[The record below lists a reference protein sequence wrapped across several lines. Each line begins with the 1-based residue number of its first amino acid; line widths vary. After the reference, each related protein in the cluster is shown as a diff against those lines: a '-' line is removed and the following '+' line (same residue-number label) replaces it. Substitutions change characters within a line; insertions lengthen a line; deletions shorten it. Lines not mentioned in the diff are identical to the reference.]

1 MDAWLKPMLCTAVDD
16 VPEGDEWV
24 LERKEDGWRGIFHRD
39 ANGVRL
45 YGGRNGTDY
54 TGKVPYLEA
63 MFHRLPDD
71 TAIDGE
77 LIGAHG
83 DNSVVQ
89 SVMFRNGEHDLS
101 TSDPLRFVA
110 FDITRCD
117 GQDVRALTWTERR
130 ALLEQAGFNGPLVM
144 TADVF
149 ESTRKMY
156 EALLDAGAEGV
167 VCKRIESKY
176 TPDRSKAW
184 VKIKPT
190 MTLDAQVTGFEPG
203 TKGSEFEGTLGALKI
218 EIAGSGVKAKVGT
231 GFDRSTRDQ
240 IWATRMQ
247 DVGSWLGDIIEVRCQ
262 SVTPAGK
269 PKFPRF
275 SRRRDDLM
283 PAGTS
288 APGQPIA
295 STKPKA
301 AKPKGVPQN
310 SGGVRSRNYK
320 AMGEAKLVQSIL
332 EMRGGY
338 GDATDRAERKHTGLA
353 NELALAEAVAAE
365 KGVQVP

>member
-24 LERKEDGWRGIFHRD
+24 LERKEDGWRGIFHRT
-39 ANGVRL
+39 ANDVRL

-63 MFHRLPDD
+63 MFFRLPDD

-77 LIGAHG
+77 LIGSHG

-101 TSDPLRFVA
+101 QSDPLRFVA
-110 FDITRCD
+110 FDITRCA
-117 GQDVRALTWTERR
+117 GQDVRSLTWTERR

-144 TADVF
+144 TADTF

-156 EALLDAGAEGV
+156 DALLENGAEGV
-167 VCKRIESKY
+167 VCKRIASAYK
-176 TPDRSKAW
+176 PDRSPAW

-190 MTLDAQVTGFEPG
+190 LTLDAQVTGFEPG
-203 TKGSEFEGTLGALKI
+203 TKGSEFEGTLGALRI

-240 IWATRMQ
+240 IWATRQQ
-247 DVGSWLGDIIEVRCQ
+247 DIGSWLGSIIEIRCQ
-262 SVTPAGK
+262 SVGASGK

-275 SRRRDDLM
+275 ERRRDDLTPSSHAGAGAGGAAV
-283 PAGTS
+283 PA
-288 APGQPIA
+288 APKKPRAPRA
-295 STKPKA
+295 SSSNGVKP
-301 AKPKGVPQN
+301 
-310 SGGVRSRNYK
+310 RNYG
-320 AMGEAKLVQSIL
+320 AMGEPKLRAALADFDAGFGPAIDEANAKG
-332 EMRGGY
+332 R
-338 GDATDRAERKHTGLA
+338 DLA
-353 NELALAEAVAAE
+353 NEEALCRAAAKA
-365 KGVQVP
+365 KGIA